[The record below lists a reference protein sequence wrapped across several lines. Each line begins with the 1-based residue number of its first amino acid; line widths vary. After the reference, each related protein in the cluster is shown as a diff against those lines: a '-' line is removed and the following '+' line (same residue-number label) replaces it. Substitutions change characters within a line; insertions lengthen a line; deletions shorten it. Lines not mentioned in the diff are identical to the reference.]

1 MKPPNCHRH
10 FQHNPKSQSEGI
22 PVKPD
27 MDSKQRQNLMNQT
40 KREMW
45 RMYTECL
52 SSISEEHYK
61 DMQKRIYKLED
72 IVGER
77 ESELAKL
84 QVSEFELKKKC
95 EELSADQAKLKQIQ
109 QELKEAQHALKNLRN
124 RLHGVSLNKKL
135 LKARAQ
141 DLALAEVKLERLL
154 ATRKHAMEDQAAL
167 KRELED
173 SYAKIIWLSHELALA
188 EIRFDSVRDLYIK
201 EKEKAKAPR
210 QFDSIV
216 RVLKWFTLAVAVP
229 ACTAFFLY
237 RTVC

>member
-1 MKPPNCHRH
+1 MKPPNRYRY
-10 FQHNPKSQSEGI
+10 FQHKPKSHSKEI
-22 PVKPD
+22 HVKPD

-45 RMYTECL
+45 KMYTECL

-95 EELSADQAKLKQIQ
+95 EELSANQAKLKQIQ
-109 QELKEAQHALKNLRN
+109 QELKEAQYALKHLRN

-135 LKARAQ
+135 LKMRTR
-141 DLALAEVKLERLL
+141 DLALAEGKLENLL
-154 ATRKHAMEDQAAL
+154 ASRKHAIEFQVSL
-167 KRELED
+167 KKEVEN
-173 SYAKIIWLSHELALA
+173 SYENIVWLSHELALA
-188 EIRFDSVRDLYIK
+188 KLSIDSLRDLLRK
-201 EKEKAKAPR
+201 EKKASR

-216 RVLKWFTLAVAVP
+216 KVLKWFTLAVAVP

-237 RTVC
+237 RTVS